1 VDPGRWTKADGSIA
15 EQNPKRRDNVSFKT
29 FSFIFFIC
37 FLIIPWVFA
46 PGSKAQTSP
55 TPSVKAEEPE
65 SSFQKAD
72 EFFLKKDL
80 KAAASEIQKGAEFL
94 KKKVKEASKDGTEGL
109 KAPVQELEQL
119 AKDVERGT
127 VTSEGK
133 LKETFA
139 RSYQALANHHYLKAS
154 ESWAKKK
161 TKETGQALT
170 AAAQYLE
177 ETARWSGRKL
187 ESGTVEVVHYVR
199 TVGGKLIKGTGYGA
213 EEVGKGIKAI
223 GRELS
228 TLVKKTEPQK

>member
-1 VDPGRWTKADGSIA
+1 MPQK
-15 EQNPKRRDNVSFKT
+15 
-29 FSFIFFIC
+29 IFFSMLFIG
-37 FLIIPWVFA
+37 FLLIAWAFPSG
-46 PGSKAQTSP
+46 PKAQPAQSST
-55 TPSVKAEEPE
+55 VKAEEPE

-80 KAAASEIQKGAEFL
+80 KAAAAEIRKGAGFL
-94 KKKVKEASKDGTEGL
+94 KKEVKKASKDGKRGL
-109 KAPVQELEQL
+109 QASVQELEQL
-119 AKDVERGT
+119 AKEVEKGT
-127 VTSEGK
+127 VTSEDK

-139 RSYQALANHHYLKAS
+139 RSYEALAHHQYLKAS

-187 ESGTVEVVHYVR
+187 ETGTADAVSYAR
-199 TVGGKLIKGTGYGA
+199 TVGGKLIKGAGYGV
-213 EEVGKGIKAI
+213 EEVGKGIKEM

-228 TLVKKTEPQK
+228 NLVKKTEPQK